1 MISQSEKTKP
11 ISVKPKMSAN
21 LYVIKEYER
30 NDIFAVPENKA
41 NSNPISKQ
49 TPGGSP
55 VIICLIWASQ
65 FDIILIMKM
74 YSFEGGID
82 ESMA

>member
-1 MISQSEKTKP
+1 MN
-11 ISVKPKMSAN
+11 VN

-49 TPGGSP
+49 LQTESAAENVRP
-55 VIICLIWASQ
+55 VVPV
-65 FDIILIMKM
+65 DIQNRGRLEIGLA
-74 YSFEGGID
+74 ID
-82 ESMA
+82 YMQLESLAQLGRLGRLRFLYAK